1 METKGG
7 EAPSAEMFR
16 VNVKTLDGKVHPVE
30 VAATTTISEFKAKIS
45 TQTNVAPTAQ
55 RLIFQGKVLKD
66 DQTVGSAGLTIH
78 MVERPPEAQTPP
90 AGAAPTGAPLPTPM
104 AGGHMRPAS
113 IVMGTFSLP
122 NQTGG
127 APPALDNLINSV
139 LGSLGVPMQTTS
151 IRVTA
156 APSNGQAPNENA
168 VWGPVENM
176 ENHLQQSL
184 NTLQGTQTAEAE
196 QYQAQGRAAR
206 RLLALADLM
215 DRASPVWRRLAQA
228 AVRLPI

>member
-1 METKGG
+1 
-7 EAPSAEMFR
+7 
-16 VNVKTLDGKVHPVE
+16 
-30 VAATTTISEFKAKIS
+30 
-45 TQTNVAPTAQ
+45 
-55 RLIFQGKVLKD
+55 
-66 DQTVGSAGLTIH
+66 

-127 APPALDNLINSV
+127 APPALDNVRPTFVPIALGSNSLPIDVAYTNSRPYHMQLINSV

-156 APSNGQAPNENA
+156 APSNGQAPNVPRFPAA
-168 VWGPVENM
+168 VPCW
-176 ENHLQQSL
+176 
-184 NTLQGTQTAEAE
+184 
-196 QYQAQGRAAR
+196 
-206 RLLALADLM
+206 LLA
-215 DRASPVWRRLAQA
+215 
-228 AVRLPI
+228 